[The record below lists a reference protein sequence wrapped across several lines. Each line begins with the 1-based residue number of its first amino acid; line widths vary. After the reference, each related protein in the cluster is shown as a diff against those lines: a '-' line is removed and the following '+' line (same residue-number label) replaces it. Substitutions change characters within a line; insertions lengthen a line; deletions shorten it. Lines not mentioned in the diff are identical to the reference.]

1 MKQLKFLLA
10 SLALLFAGGA
20 WAQTAVDV
28 TDDCLTNADFSQSTP
43 LTGDLRGYGKDMV
56 EGDSYGFQ
64 AVEGWDFIV
73 LQGDNAT
80 PSYPNS
86 GMGGGVFAYGSAS
99 QVRGNNKTA
108 PATDPDGN
116 PGNCLAFFGVWSCG
130 GYYYQ
135 EVTFQPG
142 EYTITIPVYC
152 QSGTQNNTTYIGFIP
167 NSGTAQTFASNPAVG
182 QWTTYTKTFTLT
194 SVTEG
199 KIALGYKSIGKG
211 SGDNPMLFFDKVT
224 ILYKATV
231 IKDALEEAIEHAT
244 EQNAVINSS
253 TLASAIATAQAVY
266 DKAMASQDE
275 VNAAV
280 ETLQAAVFDAASVK
294 IQEDGDATFLIHN
307 PGFELTT
314 PEANNWA
321 AGGSANSANYASTG
335 WRNVQGASW
344 SSSAVV
350 AYGGAGQVNG
360 ASAPTADN
368 AGRSGNA
375 LGISVGWSG
384 TVTYQS
390 QSLTLPAGAYTLTVN
405 AYNNFSSATNF
416 NSLNGFVPTSGTAQ
430 LSSKTSFAYGEWTTD
445 VIKFTITEAT
455 TGMIQL
461 GGRAN
466 DAGSGSHAKVFFDNI
481 TLTWTDPL
489 AASKQAYQE
498 ALATAQQAL
507 GDNSDVVD
515 PTRETL
521 ETEVAKTEPTT
532 EEGYTAATN
541 ALQTKTAA
549 FLAAVEA
556 YNANNAELQAEIAY
570 AGSIG
575 VATTDAVTVLNAATS
590 TGADFLAA
598 TEALKVL
605 EYNTFAGESTEYSV
619 DVTTTYVDPSAWD
632 GNIGTATGQH
642 WNGGSGSYMDK
653 WNGSAATF
661 STTQTVSLPAG
672 DYVFMTPGRG
682 VKGIPVTMTVGE
694 MTVSYPTKGDVG
706 YGIDVDGK
714 ANFSPEGTYANNNQG
729 RGWEWRYVPVTL
741 AEAGDVTVTL
751 TLNLNAGTWGS
762 FGDLMIFAKP
772 SPSLVKDEL
781 YAAIQEATAIRQ
793 AQDFDAIV
801 DEEPFQYSIEA
812 CNTLTE
818 ARSAAV
824 SVYNNASSKTMAEIV
839 QATADLLAAIETF
852 NNSELVAPDYDALYN
867 LVLTDEDFAH
877 AGKPITFKK
886 GNESSGG
893 YYMGYTDNPGSPYN
907 QDIMF
912 EAAEGVNC
920 YYMYIKD
927 YKGDKMYVCT
937 GSTYSGG
944 NDYQL
949 RITDTKENAL
959 VLKAERKYNVLSFIN
974 TETNSYVGSNGDEGF
989 YTSDNNHKFEIRDFV
1004 TTQFT
1009 LKVADGK
1016 YGTVILPNLSY
1027 FLDFSRFKF
1036 FTCEEVDGTELVLN
1050 EVEIAKL
1057 QIDKPYIIQN
1067 VGGEDMDI
1075 TTDVIGRAYSTDL
1088 TFGLLTGLY
1097 SGGQGIP
1104 AGKYVLQ
1111 TKNGVQSFRKVPE
1124 GGMTGTKFRAYLSYD
1139 GGGEINTLGFQVDE
1153 TTAIRGI
1160 DALLNGEGT
1169 EAIYTADGARISA
1182 PQKGLNIIRMSNGK
1196 TVKVLIK

>member
-10 SLALLFAGGA
+10 SLAILFAGGA

-28 TDDCLTNADFSQSTP
+28 TDDCLNNADFSQSTP
-43 LTGDLRGYGKDMV
+43 LTGDLRGYGKDVV

-152 QSGTQNNTTYIGFIP
+152 PSGTQNNTTYIGFIP

-194 SVTEG
+194 SVTGG

-231 IKDALEEAIEHAT
+231 IKDVLEEAIE
-244 EQNAVINSS
+244 
-253 TLASAIATAQAVY
+253 
-266 DKAMASQDE
+266 
-275 VNAAV
+275 
-280 ETLQAAVFDAASVK
+280 
-294 IQEDGDATFLIHN
+294 
-307 PGFELTT
+307 
-314 PEANNWA
+314 
-321 AGGSANSANYASTG
+321 
-335 WRNVQGASW
+335 
-344 SSSAVV
+344 
-350 AYGGAGQVNG
+350 
-360 ASAPTADN
+360 
-368 AGRSGNA
+368 
-375 LGISVGWSG
+375 
-384 TVTYQS
+384 
-390 QSLTLPAGAYTLTVN
+390 
-405 AYNNFSSATNF
+405 
-416 NSLNGFVPTSGTAQ
+416 
-430 LSSKTSFAYGEWTTD
+430 
-445 VIKFTITEAT
+445 
-455 TGMIQL
+455 
-461 GGRAN
+461 
-466 DAGSGSHAKVFFDNI
+466 
-481 TLTWTDPL
+481 
-489 AASKQAYQE
+489 
-498 ALATAQQAL
+498 
-507 GDNSDVVD
+507 
-515 PTRETL
+515 
-521 ETEVAKTEPTT
+521 
-532 EEGYTAATN
+532 
-541 ALQTKTAA
+541 
-549 FLAAVEA
+549 
-556 YNANNAELQAEIAY
+556 
-570 AGSIG
+570 
-575 VATTDAVTVLNAATS
+575 
-590 TGADFLAA
+590 
-598 TEALKVL
+598 
-605 EYNTFAGESTEYSV
+605 
-619 DVTTTYVDPSAWD
+619 
-632 GNIGTATGQH
+632 
-642 WNGGSGSYMDK
+642 MDK

-793 AQDFDAIV
+793 AQDYNAIV

-1016 YGTVILPNLSY
+1016 T
-1027 FLDFSRFKF
+1027 
-1036 FTCEEVDGTELVLN
+1036 
-1050 EVEIAKL
+1050 
-1057 QIDKPYIIQN
+1057 
-1067 VGGEDMDI
+1067 
-1075 TTDVIGRAYSTDL
+1075 
-1088 TFGLLTGLY
+1088 
-1097 SGGQGIP
+1097 
-1104 AGKYVLQ
+1104 
-1111 TKNGVQSFRKVPE
+1111 VQSYCRTYLIFWIFQDLNSSPARKL
-1124 GGMTGTKFRAYLSYD
+1124 MAQS
-1139 GGGEINTLGFQVDE
+1139 
-1153 TTAIRGI
+1153 
-1160 DALLNGEGT
+1160 
-1169 EAIYTADGARISA
+1169 SC
-1182 PQKGLNIIRMSNGK
+1182 
-1196 TVKVLIK
+1196 